1 MGMSTAELEAF
12 LAQTFPTPLGVI
24 ATVRRDG
31 SPHIVP
37 VWFRWDAGAVTI
49 WTTETRTWVQNLLR
63 DPRVAFSV
71 QTFDEPY
78 PAVMIRGIAT
88 VATADDAA
96 TAGEI
101 RAITR
106 RYIVPEDVEGY
117 IARWPDLRT
126 IVTIVPVHIVSWSG
140 EDEILWAVAMAS
152 QSRPVPNTTSSG
164 RPWVASRSI
173 GQPVGR

>member
-12 LAQTFPTPLGVI
+12 LAQTFPTPLAVI
-24 ATVRRDG
+24 ATLRRDG

-37 VWFRWDAGAVTI
+37 VWFRWDASAVTI
-49 WTTETRTWVQNLLR
+49 WTTEARAWVQNLLR
-63 DPRVAFSV
+63 DPRAAFSV
-71 QTFDEPY
+71 QTFEQPY
-78 PAVMIRGIAT
+78 PAVMMRGSAT

-106 RYIVPEDVEGY
+106 RYIAPGGVEGY

-126 IVTIVPVHIVSWSG
+126 IVTIIPAHIVSWSG
-140 EDEILWAVAMAS
+140 EAEILWAVAMAG
-152 QSRPVPNTTSSG
+152 QARPVPDTTSSG
-164 RPWVASRSI
+164 
-173 GQPVGR
+173 

>member
-1 MGMSTAELEAF
+1 MSAAEMETF

-24 ATVRRDG
+24 ATLRPDG

-37 VWFRWDAGAVTI
+37 VWFRWDTGAVTI
-49 WTTETRTWVQNLLR
+49 WTTDTRAWVRNLLR

-71 QTFDEPY
+71 QTFEEPY
-78 PAVMIRGIAT
+78 PAVMMRGR
-88 VATADDAA
+88 ATAATGHDAA

-126 IVTIVPVHIVSWSG
+126 IVTIAPAHVVSWSSGG
-140 EDEILWAVAMAS
+140 ETL
-152 QSRPVPNTTSSG
+152 
-164 RPWVASRSI
+164 
-173 GQPVGR
+173 